1 VYPMLPVSLDCFV
14 YPMLPVSLDCFVYP
28 MLPVSL
34 DCFNI
39 GYTKQS
45 RDTGNIEYTKQSTE
59 KRKTPPVVQ
68 GFKSASRIHEITVL
82 TRTTNIWEYASPGLV
97 RWSKIF

>member
-1 VYPMLPVSLDCFV
+1 MAMSQQSLLKF
-14 YPMLPVSLDCFVYP
+14 F
-28 MLPVSL
+28 
-34 DCFNI
+34 
-39 GYTKQS
+39 GRQ
-45 RDTGNIEYTKQSTE
+45 IEKSAE

-68 GFKSASRIHEITVL
+68 GFKSESRFHEITVL